1 MKKVWKELRFNS
13 YDDYQGMVSVL
24 HKQEDVEAGA
34 IWAFEGG
41 PMILVTN
48 LSGRSLRRLS
58 RLDDIRLPEY
68 VRLPD
73 DDETV
78 LDLLDRREKP

>member
-1 MKKVWKELRFNS
+1 
-13 YDDYQGMVSVL
+13 
-24 HKQEDVEAGA
+24 
-34 IWAFEGG
+34 
-41 PMILVTN
+41 LVTN